1 MYSFLLKPRWL
12 AALVFTTS
20 VVVVFILLGNWQL
33 ERHEELGLDNQI
45 RATRLAAE
53 PLDLGSML
61 DAAGPSIDSLAYR
74 RATVEGTFD
83 PESEIFVRNQVDDG
97 SAGFHVI
104 TPLETETGTL
114 LVNRGW
120 VPLAA
125 EKPPVPEAPPPEGE
139 VEVEVLVRLSEERP
153 RFGRVEPEGELT
165 VVNRIDLERLDQQF
179 DELMPVWGQL
189 VSGEPGLPRE
199 LNVPAFDDD
208 GPHLEYALQ
217 WYAFAVIAVGGAVFL
232 IRSTAKKP
240 GRAEP

>member
-12 AALVFTTS
+12 AALAVTTS
-20 VVVVFILLGNWQL
+20 VVVVFVLLGNWQL

-45 RATRLAAE
+45 RSTRITAE
-53 PLDLGSML
+53 PLELSLML
-61 DAAGPSIDSLAYR
+61 EAAGPSIDSLAYR

-83 PESEIFVRNQVDDG
+83 PASEILVRNQVNDG

-104 TPLETETGTL
+104 TPLETPTGTL

-125 EKPPVPEAPPPEGE
+125 ERPPVPEAPPPEGE
-139 VEVEVLVRLSEERP
+139 VEVQVLVQLSEERP
-153 RFGRVEPEGELT
+153 QFGRVEPDGRLT
-165 VVNRIDLERLDQQF
+165 VVNRIDLDRLEGQF

-189 VSGEPGLPRE
+189 VSEEPGLPTE
-199 LNVPAFDDD
+199 LEVPSFDDD

-217 WYAFAVIAVGGAVFL
+217 WYAFAVIAIGGAAFL

-240 GRAEP
+240 GRVEH

>member
-12 AALVFTTS
+12 AALVFTTA

-33 ERHEELGLDNQI
+33 ERHEEVRLDNQI
-45 RATRLAAE
+45 RSGRLAAE
-53 PLDLGSML
+53 PIELSAML
-61 DAAGPSIDSLAYR
+61 EAAGPSVESLAYR

-83 PESEIFVRNQVDDG
+83 PESEIFVRNEVDDG
-97 SAGFHVI
+97 NAGFHVI
-104 TPLETETGTL
+104 TPLETSTGTL

-125 EKPPVPEAPPPEGE
+125 ERPPVPEAPPPEGE
-139 VEVEVLVRLSEERP
+139 VEVEVMVRLSEKRP
-153 RFGRVEPEGELT
+153 RFGRIEPEGPLT
-165 VVNRIDLERLDQQF
+165 VVNRIDLERLEQQF

-189 VSGEPGLPRE
+189 VSDDPGLPRE
-199 LNVPAFDDD
+199 LEVPSFDDN

-217 WYAFAVIAVGGAVFL
+217 WYAFAVIAVGGAASL

-240 GRAEP
+240 GRVEP